1 MTVQKRYY
9 HLIGLF
15 FDLGA
20 PTVFLAISN
29 FITIFKAHWRCIET
43 HITVGCSR
51 RLPVLGRVSTRA
63 KLPHLNS
70 FVFPQPAQGNVER
83 SSFEF
88 ETPCSEKCT
97 RVSVYYL
104 GFDDFGGKLCSQST
118 AYQFLTL
125 LVKCWFWVRSMWP
138 PPGSFIESFTF
149 KYISWMFRVGG
160 TVARRYRKKGYR
172 KYYIK
177 LT

>member
-138 PPGSFIESFTF
+138 PLVVLLNHLHLNIFPGCLGSVVLWHAGTE
-149 KYISWMFRVGG
+149 KRVTGN
-160 TVARRYRKKGYR
+160 
-172 KYYIK
+172 II
-177 LT
+177 